1 MKSLRT
7 CCACTCKDYV
17 CRHSQPKWQCH
28 FGSSLF
34 SAREEKI
41 ETRPPSPEDGRSW
54 GSRSITST
62 SGRCS
67 CSPARGHWQVECS
80 ASESPDREVRTL
92 PHPTQVG
99 DGELYHH
106 WRSGWPLGYC
116 PGSKATWTCG
126 HALPRWG
133 EWIYGGEISL
143 CGKEALSSGSGLYK
157 DLLQS
162 HPAAVIGPARVGH
175 KGSPLHTRTHT
186 HTHRVFS
193 FGWVVNPDTIV
204 LEPELLARRY
214 RQ

>member
-116 PGSKATWTCG
+116 PGSKATWTWPCASKMG
-126 HALPRWG
+126 RMDLRRRNQPVRQR
-133 EWIYGGEISL
+133 
-143 CGKEALSSGSGLYK
+143 SSFK
-157 DLLQS
+157 WF
-162 HPAAVIGPARVGH
+162 GP
-175 KGSPLHTRTHT
+175 L
-186 HTHRVFS
+186 
-193 FGWVVNPDTIV
+193 
-204 LEPELLARRY
+204 
-214 RQ
+214 